1 MDKAA
6 SDDGRH
12 SDMSKGGATELT
24 SPSGFG
30 FSPESQA
37 RGCSGRGMTEG
48 TGTVPGEQ
56 GQMVYP
62 ESPLQGTKQEA
73 GLEARWRHYTWCL
86 GTLSR
91 KRPRV
96 TNTGLYVEDKV
107 VRH

>member
-56 GQMVYP
+56 GQMVYLSLHCKEQNRRLVLRPGGGTIPGALGHCP
-62 ESPLQGTKQEA
+62 ER
-73 GLEARWRHYTWCL
+73 GLE
-86 GTLSR
+86 
-91 KRPRV
+91 
-96 TNTGLYVEDKV
+96 
-107 VRH
+107 